1 MIANF
6 KNFIKMTILGGFF
19 VILPIILF
27 SFFVLWIGEFLIDI
41 FKPLSIFYEQYL
53 HLNIYICHVLSLASF
68 LGICFSLG
76 IVVKTQFGTYIHRIF
91 EKILVKIPGYSM
103 INDILN
109 QFFRDKKSFRK
120 VVLIDRLNNNVLETG
135 FVTDEYTLKGEIFYS
150 VFIPTGPNPT
160 AGFIINIPMTAVVK
174 ESAKIDKAMKSVIS
188 CGAGTNNIWSDSNV

>member
-27 SFFVLWIGEFLIDI
+27 SFFVLWIGEFLIDV

-76 IVVKTQFGTYIHRIF
+76 IVVKTQLGTYIHRI
-91 EKILVKIPGYSM
+91 L
-103 INDILN
+103 
-109 QFFRDKKSFRK
+109 KKSW
-120 VVLIDRLNNNVLETG
+120 
-135 FVTDEYTLKGEIFYS
+135 LKYRDIR
-150 VFIPTGPNPT
+150 
-160 AGFIINIPMTAVVK
+160 
-174 ESAKIDKAMKSVIS
+174 
-188 CGAGTNNIWSDSNV
+188 